1 MPETEEEYAR
11 CVKMGIKDPHQ
22 IWTLDELVQTDDCL
36 FTATG
41 VTDGFILKGYATA
54 SDNAFI

>member
-41 VTDGFILKGYATA
+41 VTDGFILKGLCN
-54 SDNAFI
+54 SKR